1 MNNSNEPPKA
11 AVSFANMVFVLGILF
26 CVLTMAYA
34 SYRIFNPYH
43 HISFVYKVNVTFYI
57 ASLLLSGVF
66 ATLLVF
72 GLKRLSKNLK
82 VNLSVLLFST
92 TIALYGI
99 EIYFEFFK
107 KTQKEIIA
115 KQMGISLDTRTRM
128 EALDDL
134 RDTGVKSFPNV
145 FPQYLHKS
153 NGLISKKGMIYPLGT
168 ISNSMTIFHNEEG
181 YFPIIKMDEHG
192 FNNPK
197 GLYIE
202 NKVDIVLTGDSY
214 TEGYSVHSNESI
226 AALLRKLDFNVIS
239 IGKAANGPL
248 LELAAL
254 KEYAEPLKPKII
266 FWIYFIN
273 DIVDLKS
280 EMQSSIL
287 RKYLNK
293 EDYSQNLVS
302 RQKEIDD
309 VLINYAQGEWDKQ
322 RKEEEAKETLLEY
335 PAIKIIK
342 LYNIRNIIKLKP
354 KANRNP
360 NPDYRRK
367 STPTYLSIF
376 RDILQ
381 KSNQMVSNW
390 NGKMYFVYLPAFE
403 RYTTDN
409 EHPNRDFVMKTVTE
423 LDIPIIDIHKEVFA
437 PHPDPL
443 SLFPFR
449 RMHRHYTAEGYR
461 FVAEAIGKRLEADGY
476 VPIKSNK

>member
-11 AVSFANMVFVLGILF
+11 VVSFANMVFVLGILF

-72 GLKRLSKNLK
+72 GLKRLSNNLK

-99 EIYFEFFK
+99 EIYLEFFK

-134 RDTGVKSFPNV
+134 RDTGVKTFPNI
-145 FPQYLHKS
+145 FPWNLHKS
-153 NGLISKKGMIYPLGT
+153 NGLISKKGKIYPLGT
-168 ISNSMTIFHNEEG
+168 ISNFKTVFHNEGG
-181 YFPIIKMDEHG
+181 YYPIIEMDEHG

-214 TEGYSVHSNESI
+214 TEGYSVRSNESI
-226 AALLRKLDFNVIS
+226 AAVLRKLDFNVIS
-239 IGKAANGPL
+239 IGKAGNGPL
-248 LELAAL
+248 IELAAL

-266 FWIYFIN
+266 LWIYFVN
-273 DIVDLKS
+273 DVSELES

-309 VLINYAQGEWDKQ
+309 VLINHVEREWEKQ
-322 RKEEEAKETLLEY
+322 RKMEARKETLLES

-342 LYNIRNIIKLKP
+342 LYNIRNIIKLKHKYRLEP
-354 KANRNP
+354 KH
-360 NPDYRRK
+360 K
-367 STPTYLSIF
+367 STFTYLSVF

-409 EHPNRDFVMKTVTE
+409 EHPNRDFVMQTATE
-423 LDIPIIDIHKEVFA
+423 LDIPIIDIHREVFD

-443 SLFPFR
+443 SLFPLR
-449 RMHRHYTAEGYR
+449 LNGHYNAEGYKL
-461 FVAEAIGKRLEADGY
+461 VVEAIGKRLEADGY

>member
-1 MNNSNEPPKA
+1 
-11 AVSFANMVFVLGILF
+11 
-26 CVLTMAYA
+26 
-34 SYRIFNPYH
+34 
-43 HISFVYKVNVTFYI
+43 
-57 ASLLLSGVF
+57 
-66 ATLLVF
+66 
-72 GLKRLSKNLK
+72 
-82 VNLSVLLFST
+82 
-92 TIALYGI
+92 
-99 EIYFEFFK
+99 
-107 KTQKEIIA
+107 
-115 KQMGISLDTRTRM
+115 MGISLDTRTRM

-145 FPQYLHKS
+145 FPWNLHKS

-168 ISNSMTIFHNEEG
+168 ISNSMTIFHNEGG
-181 YFPIIKMDEHG
+181 YYPVIEMDEHG

-214 TEGYSVHSNESI
+214 TEGYSVRSNESI
-226 AALLRKLDFNVIS
+226 AAVLRKLDFNVIS

-248 LELAAL
+248 IELAAL

-266 FWIYFIN
+266 LWVYFVN
-273 DIVDLKS
+273 DLHDLES
-280 EMQSSIL
+280 EIKSSIL
-287 RKYLNK
+287 RKYLNQ

-335 PAIKIIK
+335 PAIKIIR
-342 LYNIRNIIKLKP
+342 LYNIRNIINLKP
-354 KANRNP
+354 KPNP
-360 NPDYRRK
+360 NPKYK
-367 STPTYLSIF
+367 STFTYLSIF

-381 KSNQMVSNW
+381 KSKQMVSGW
-390 NGKMYFVYLPAFE
+390 DGKMYLVYLPEFD
-403 RYTTDN
+403 RYSTGN

-461 FVAEAIGKRLEADGY
+461 LVAEAIGKRLEADGY